1 MNWDEEAADRSRYHG
16 IKTGNKLALS
26 LLLVV
31 LALAMTACCHARVKA
46 FVPDRSTPH
55 ATITTLVWA
64 MQHNDANLIT
74 ECFAPQS
81 RFITR
86 LGGSEGLA
94 TVSAGSPPGDKE
106 EFYWQNLRIVSI
118 TDTKPDE
125 AIIVA
130 ETVYLGEM
138 ISIVLKK
145 DETGW
150 VIASADAYPMPREAR
165 YPTTSTPTVEAK

>member
-1 MNWDEEAADRSRYHG
+1 MNEDEEAADRSRYHS
-16 IKTGNKLALS
+16 IKTGSRRAFGI
-26 LLLVV
+26 LLVV
-31 LALAMTACCHARVKA
+31 MALAVSACCHARVKA
-46 FVPDRSTPH
+46 FVPDRTTPP
-55 ATITTLVWA
+55 ATITTLAWA
-64 MQHNDANLIT
+64 MQHNDAGLIG

-94 TVSAGSPPGDKE
+94 TVSASSPPGEKE
-106 EFYWQNLRIVSI
+106 ELYWQNLRIVSI

-125 AIIVA
+125 AVIVA
-130 ETVYLGEM
+130 ESVYLGEM

-150 VIASADAYPMPREAR
+150 VIVSADAYPMPREAR
-165 YPTTSTPTVEAK
+165 YPTTSAPAVEVK